1 MSDTTPPP
9 SGPPRVLLISHDVV
23 GDSMAGPGIR
33 YLTLARVLAR
43 HCPLTFAIPNAMTA
57 SLQGEAFAIHQYR
70 RGDWASI
77 KPLAQRFDV
86 LVFNTDIAS
95 DFPELAGLD
104 ASLVVDGYDP
114 MMAEWLATHAGRDP
128 ASQMDDWRARSRQL
142 QEQVELGDF
151 FICASERQ
159 RDWWLGLLEGAGRI
173 NPLTSAQ
180 DPSLRQLIDVVP
192 YGVENA
198 PRATTRR
205 AIRGMWPGIGPTDK
219 LVLWGGGLWNWLDP
233 LTAIRA
239 MAEVT
244 RRRADVKLIFPGT
257 RHPNPTVSDLPT
269 RTQAA
274 RALAE
279 ELGLADRTVLFGDW
293 VPFEDWPAV
302 LLESDLA
309 LSLHFDTYET
319 RLAFRSRMLGYVWAG
334 LPTIATRGD
343 ATGDLVAAYG
353 LGELVDV
360 GDADAVAAA
369 MLRWLDTPRAEL
381 EPRFQQARADYA
393 WERAAGPLIRF
404 CQSPCRAA
412 DRTAGM
418 LRPMEATQAPSS
430 PAPPDDRALREALA
444 AQETLR
450 NERDRLRATVTGYER
465 GRFIRLMRWLKTGS
479 RAL

>member
-1 MSDTTPPP
+1 MSASPASPR
-9 SGPPRVLLISHDVV
+9 PRVLLISHDVV

-43 HCPLTFAIPNAMTA
+43 HCPVTFAIPNPVPA
-57 SLQGEAFAIHQYR
+57 SLRGEAFAIHQYR

-77 KPLAQRFDV
+77 KPLAQHHDV

-128 ASQMDDWRARSRQL
+128 ASQMEEWRARSRQL
-142 QEQVELGDF
+142 QAQLAIGDF

-173 NPLTSAQ
+173 NPRIIAA
-180 DPSLRQLIDVVP
+180 DASLRNLIDVVP
-192 YGVENA
+192 YGVDDA
-198 PRATTRR
+198 PRGTARR
-205 AIRGMWPGIGPTDK
+205 AIRGVWPGIGPTDK
-219 LVLWGGGLWNWLDP
+219 IVLWGGGLWKWLDP
-233 LTAIRA
+233 TTAIRA
-239 MAEVT
+239 MAQVSRVRE
-244 RRRADVKLIFPGT
+244 DVKLIFPGT
-257 RHPNPTVSDLPT
+257 RHPNPAVSGIST
-269 RTQAA
+269 HTGAA

-279 ELGLADRTVLFGDW
+279 ELGLADKTVLFGDW
-293 VPFEDWPAV
+293 VPYQDWQAV

-319 RLAFRSRMLGYVWAG
+319 RLAFRSRMLGYIWAG

-343 ATGDLVAAYG
+343 ATGDLIAAYG

-360 GDADAVAAA
+360 GDADGVAAA
-369 MLRWLDTPRAEL
+369 ILRWLDVPRATL
-381 EPRFQQARADYA
+381 ESSFVRARTDYA

-404 CQSPCRAA
+404 CQSPWRAA
-412 DRTAGM
+412 DRAAG
-418 LRPMEATQAPSS
+418 LSAPLAEPEP
-430 PAPPDDRALREALA
+430 PAAKKDARALETAQAELA
-444 AQETLR
+444 GLR
-450 NERDRLRATVTGYER
+450 DERDRLRATVTGFER
-465 GRFIRLMRWLKTGS
+465 GRFMRLMRWLKTGS
-479 RAL
+479 RGL